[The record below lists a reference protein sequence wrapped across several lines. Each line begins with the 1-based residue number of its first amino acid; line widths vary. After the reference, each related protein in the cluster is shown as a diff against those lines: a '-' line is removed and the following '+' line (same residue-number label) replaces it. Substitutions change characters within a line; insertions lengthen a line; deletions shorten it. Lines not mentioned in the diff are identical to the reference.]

1 MKSDPKTSTAHDS
14 FVLERTYAASP
25 ERVFAAWADP
35 EKKRRWFG
43 EGEGGTVLSY
53 QADFREGGSEHTRF
67 RFGDGAEMRNDT
79 HYHHIVANRR
89 IVMSYSMTIAE
100 KHISVSL
107 ATVELSPSGT
117 GTLLRFTE
125 QAAFLEGA
133 DGVERRRQG
142 WTELLERAGALLER
156 S

>member
-1 MKSDPKTSTAHDS
+1 MKSDPTTETAHDS

-35 EKKRRWFG
+35 EKKRRWFAQ
-43 EGEGGTVLSY
+43 GEGGTVLSY
-53 QADFREGGSEHTRF
+53 DADFREGGSERTRF

-79 HYHHIVANRR
+79 HYHDIVANRR
-89 IVMSYSMTIAE
+89 IVMSYSMGLGE
-100 KHISVSL
+100 KRISVSL
-107 ATVELSPSGT
+107 ATIELSPSGS

-125 QAAFLEGA
+125 QAAFFDGA

-142 WTELLERAGALLER
+142 WTELLERAGASLER